1 MRSAF
6 FFIFM
11 SSVQSNEQIFW
22 PHCYAEELLTL
33 FWWASYDLMN
43 KSGID
48 HKKSEL
54 LSKAEL
60 QKLSIVIVMIYILFI
75 SIDSLIILVDFM
87 FPVFFEWFKLG
98 LKISELKDF
107 LLSKKFLQLR
117 TSSLATLPVCIL
129 IRFIIFIFI
138 LRILLNKR

>member
-1 MRSAF
+1 
-6 FFIFM
+6 
-11 SSVQSNEQIFW
+11 
-22 PHCYAEELLTL
+22 
-33 FWWASYDLMN
+33 MN

-107 LLSKKFLQLR
+107 LLS
-117 TSSLATLPVCIL
+117 LATPNIL
-129 IRFIIFIFI
+129 TGNSSC
-138 LRILLNKR
+138 LRPHQIHYFHFHIKNIAQ